1 MFKNFTPKRL
11 VAVALLA
18 GGFAVA
24 APTVVNAV
32 EQPVDLAAGV
42 IDASTVTDV
51 ASAPAVWE
59 WDEWE

>member
-1 MFKNFTPKRL
+1 M
-11 VAVALLA
+11 AVALLA